1 MPRSTINFDTV
12 RKIGLSLPGKR
23 EHSLQVTRAQGSWK
37 TLACVPSLR
46 ILSPPRFCV
55 AAAWIIGAVV
65 GLPLLC
71 SSALGQS
78 DTPTIDHVRVLVHD
92 IAAAQNNLH
101 AIGFEMRRPEPSV
114 YQEGSA
120 HNSAPFS
127 DGTYLELIAIAD
139 REKLSKSRPWIVD
152 FLQNYQGAHS
162 VGIIVTSAKDVADRL
177 QSQGIDAPLFTL
189 IGSHPEAKPV
199 LLTTPKLANL
209 ADGAIFFVEYPSKR
223 SSPAQVSQPN
233 TAEGTIAVWIL
244 VKDLEKASKDV
255 ERIGFHAVRL
265 LKFDVLGARGR
276 EFNIG
281 DGRLL
286 LLESESPGKSAADF
300 SRERVQG
307 VIGLTLSVSDLR
319 KAQSLLEENTHR
331 KLPTY
336 DGIYGKSFLVPAEL
350 ANGVWIEM
358 VQK

>member
-1 MPRSTINFDTV
+1 M
-12 RKIGLSLPGKR
+12 
-23 EHSLQVTRAQGSWK
+23 
-37 TLACVPSLR
+37 R

-55 AAAWIIGAVV
+55 AAAWIIGAVL
-65 GLPLLC
+65 GLPVLC

-78 DTPTIDHVRVLVHD
+78 DTPAIDHVRVLVHD
-92 IAAAQNNLH
+92 IAAAQNTLH
-101 AIGFEMRRPEPSV
+101 ALGFEMRRSEPSV

-127 DGTYLELIAIAD
+127 DGTYLELIGIAD
-139 REKLSKSRPWIVD
+139 REKLAKSRPWIVE
-152 FLQNYQGAHS
+152 FLQHYQGAHS

-177 QSQGIDAPLFTL
+177 QSQGIDAPFFTL

-199 LLTTPKLANL
+199 LLITPKLANL

-233 TAEGTIAVWIL
+233 TAQGTIAVWIL

-255 ERIGFHAVRL
+255 ERIGFHSGRL

-276 EFNIG
+276 EFDIG
-281 DGRLL
+281 DGRIL
-286 LLESESPGKSAADF
+286 LLESDSPGKSAADF
-300 SRERVQG
+300 SRERGQG
-307 VIGLTLSVSDLR
+307 VIGLTLSVSDLK
-319 KAQSLLEENTHR
+319 KAQSLLEENAHR

-336 DGIYGKSFLVPAEL
+336 DGIYGKSVLVPAEL